1 MTTDWT
7 RTTWV
12 KVRFDY
18 PGLHMWPDAPA
29 SQYYLGLDH
38 RHMFQLTASMT
49 VEHDDREV
57 EFHALREE
65 LDEVVNTMARVAPP
79 GLESKLFYFGAL
91 SCESMAEV
99 VITWMRECYPGR
111 EYKVEVSEDGE
122 NAAIIEE
129 GIVESDKVTIT

>member
-1 MTTDWT
+1 MINDWT

-29 SQYYLGLDH
+29 EQVYLASEH
-38 RHMFQLTASMT
+38 RHMFQLTAHLT

-65 LDEVVNTMARVAPP
+65 LAAVVNSMQRMKPSDYEET
-79 GLESKLFYFGAL
+79 GLFYVGAL
-91 SCESMAEV
+91 SGEMMAEV
-99 VITWMRECYPGR
+99 VITGMREH
-111 EYKVEVSEDGE
+111 
-122 NAAIIEE
+122 
-129 GIVESDKVTIT
+129 